1 VVLSHESSE
10 CVVAQDVHIGVNAE
24 DDEVALFGSLLEAD
38 LEIAQEESDGGGV
51 WFALGLVVN

>member
-1 VVLSHESSE
+1 LHESSE
-10 CVVAQDVHIGVNAE
+10 CVVAQEVHIGVNAE